1 MEIVIRSNDFYT
13 ICMCCLNNCFHRII
27 SCKRFYV
34 YKINQSCFCRIL
46 IQFYISFCLNGF
58 LSAFF
63 GCTECEQDRS
73 LTKYLTKSFHCLFC
87 LCEIENIFIPVYTP
101 LNNIGLCRFDSFC
114 CCKDFFSR
122 YPNDRY
128 TDFRDSCTN
137 FNISYFYSIHNSIP
151 FYDFFGGETLTGRSA
166 PVQVSFLQF
175 SYLCFLCIFQK
186 YTISYIYK
194 KSQCHAY
201 CCKNNV
207 HYHNL
212 GWLHL
217 CCCCKD
223 RVVTK

>member
-34 YKINQSCFCRIL
+34 YKVNQSCFCRIL

-87 LCEIENIFIPVYTP
+87 LCKIENIFIPVYTP

-114 CCKDFFSR
+114 CCKDFFSC

-137 FNISYFYSIHNSIP
+137 FNISYFYSIHNTIP
-151 FYDFFGGETLTGRSA
+151 FYDFFGGEPA
-166 PVQVSFLQF
+166 PVVLLRYRFHFYNFLIYASSAF
-175 SYLCFLCIFQK
+175 FRSTPYLTFTKSPSATPTAVRTMFITITWDGCIFAAAVR
-186 YTISYIYK
+186 I
-194 KSQCHAY
+194 
-201 CCKNNV
+201 V
-207 HYHNL
+207 
-212 GWLHL
+212 
-217 CCCCKD
+217 
-223 RVVTK
+223 